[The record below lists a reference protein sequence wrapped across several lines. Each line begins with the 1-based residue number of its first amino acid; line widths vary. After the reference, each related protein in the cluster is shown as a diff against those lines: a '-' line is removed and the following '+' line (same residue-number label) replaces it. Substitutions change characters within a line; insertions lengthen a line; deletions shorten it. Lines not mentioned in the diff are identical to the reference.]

1 MRKGIFALA
10 SAVAAVTLMAAPH
23 ATLAQTPNIPRL
35 TIFIGYS
42 ATSGIGYDTYGR
54 VLARVIGKH
63 LPGNPVVTASNRPGA
78 GSMTLANYIANVA
91 PKDGTE
97 IGLIGRGVPMD
108 TLIFGNVSAAKFD
121 ANQQQWIGS
130 MNNEVGGFFISS
142 AAPVQTLNEVMAGK
156 PLTVGSAGA
165 ASDLHAFALVMNSIL
180 GAKLKIIDG
189 YPGTNEILLAL
200 ERGEVDGLIGYSW
213 GAAKMGS
220 AAMLQSGKLINILQL
235 GLKKHPELPNLPLI
249 MDLVKSEEEKRVLE
263 LIFARQTMGRPL
275 VAPAGTPPVIVT
287 ALRDGFAKAMQDPEL
302 VQTANK
308 IGLEIDFTSGEDV
321 QKLVEQLHKLPPS
334 VIERTQRII
343 AKK

>member
-1 MRKGIFALA
+1 MQPLRSIIGLAASAIFAAIAPL
-10 SAVAAVTLMAAPH
+10 SAN
-23 ATLAQTPNIPRL
+23 AQTPSFSRL

-54 VLARVIGKH
+54 VLARVYGKH

-78 GSMTLANYIANVA
+78 GSMTLANYLANVA
-91 PKDGTE
+91 PKDGSE
-97 IGLIGRGVPMD
+97 IGLIGRGVAMD
-108 TLIFGNVSAAKFD
+108 RLIYGNASAAKFD
-121 ANQQQWIGS
+121 ATRQHWLGS
-130 MNNEVGGFFISS
+130 MNNEVGGFYISN
-142 AAPVQTLNEVMAGK
+142 AAPVKSLADVLAGK

-165 ASDLHAFALVMNSIL
+165 ASDLHAFALVMNSIF
-180 GAKLKIIDG
+180 KTNLKIIDG

-213 GAAKMGS
+213 GAAKTGS

-249 MDLVKSEEEKRVLE
+249 TDLVKTDDEKQFME

-275 VAPAGTPPVIVT
+275 VAPEGASPAVVQ
-287 ALRDGFAKAMQDPEL
+287 ALREGFDKAMKDPEL
-302 VQTANK
+302 VETAKK
-308 IGLEIDFTSGEDV
+308 IGLEIDSATGAEVQALVDRLHRLPMPV
-321 QKLVEQLHKLPPS
+321 IDRAQKLL
-334 VIERTQRII
+334 